1 MDGAARL
8 RLQLSLQRFLQAVRR
23 LRTWQATDRLLGLLG
38 GITDP
43 ELRLH
48 RFGEHLNS
56 QTPEEAAWT
65 LGLLW
70 DRVAAGDRRVQAICL
85 GMLDFSRLA
94 RILDAD
100 RLTAVKATLEREED
114 PSAGLLAPEARHA
127 DHPEDAAA
135 PRPKEPVGFRIS
147 LARRPARRLLDR
159 LLFDPDA
166 RVVRT
171 VLGNP
176 QVTEADVVKL
186 AASRRAS
193 PEVLQVIA
201 QDDRWIVRYPVKV
214 ALANNPITPSRVV
227 LGLLPYLL
235 HQDLQALA
243 VGSPRQAVREQ
254 ATMLLSRRLQE

>member
-1 MDGAARL
+1 MDGAGRL
-8 RLQLSLQRFLQAVRR
+8 RLQQSLQRFLQAVRR
-23 LRTWQATDRLLGLLG
+23 RRTWQATDRLVGLLG

-48 RFGEHLNS
+48 RFGEHLRG
-56 QTPEEAAWT
+56 QAPEEVAWT
-65 LGLLW
+65 IGLLW

-85 GMLDFSRLA
+85 GILDFNRLA

-100 RLTAVKATLEREED
+100 RLTAVQATLRREED
-114 PSAGLLAPEARHA
+114 SSAELLAPDAG
-127 DHPEDAAA
+127 HPGDPGDDAA

-176 QVTEADVVKL
+176 QLTEADVVKL
-186 AASRRAS
+186 AASRRAN
-193 PEVLQVIA
+193 PGVLQVIA
-201 QDDRWIVRYPVKV
+201 QDDRWIARYPVKV
-214 ALANNPITPSRVV
+214 ALANNPTTPARVV
-227 LGLLPYLL
+227 VALLPYLL
-235 HQDLQALA
+235 RQDLQALA
-243 VGSPRQAVREQ
+243 AGSPRQVVRDQ
-254 ATMLLSRRLQE
+254 AKVLLSRRLEA